1 VRCRHLI
8 RNRFSRWM
16 RAGLVCLTLLGFA
29 VGTVGIPV
37 PVPVP
42 TGPNPEQFICQGHG
56 CGCQTAEHCWKACCC
71 FSPKKR
77 LEWAAKNQ
85 VEMPVALVDQLL
97 DDAEEKSGN
106 SLCAAPSHLAG
117 SQSGHRANRNSPDV
131 AADSDV
137 TTEQR
142 PARQSGSSA
151 SKEHS
156 DGVTWY
162 SVILARKCQ
171 GAGST
176 LLLLSDPLSVPEP
189 SVGWQTPEFTQ
200 SLPPESEPLLC
211 SLFWTP
217 PVPPG

>member
-1 VRCRHLI
+1 VLLRYLI
-8 RNRFSRWM
+8 RNRFSRWG
-16 RAGLVCLTLLGFA
+16 RVGLICLTLLGFA
-29 VGTVGIPV
+29 IGTVGIPL

-42 TGPNPEQFICQGHG
+42 SGPNPEQFICQGHG

-77 LEWAAKNQ
+77 LEWAAKHEI
-85 VEMPVALVDQLL
+85 EMPFALVDQLL
-97 DDAEEKSGN
+97 DDAEKKPGEP
-106 SLCAAPSHLAG
+106 LCAAPSLLAG
-117 SQSGHRANRNSPDV
+117 SDTHRLTKLAPSDG
-131 AADSDV
+131 AAKADRPSKH
-137 TTEQR
+137 R
-142 PARQSGSSA
+142 PARQKGSSD
-151 SKEHS
+151 SQKNS

-176 LLLLSDPLSVPEP
+176 LLLLSDPLSVPAT
-189 SVGWQTPEFTQ
+189 SDDWQTPEFTQ
-200 SLPPESEPLLC
+200 SLVPESEPLLC